1 MSDAEKLMRA
11 ASYAAQKHRVQRRKG
26 ADADPYI
33 NHPLQVAALL
43 AEIGK
48 VTDIDILIA
57 ALLHDVVE
65 DTDTTPEELE
75 KVFGSRAIG
84 FVMEVT
90 DDKDL
95 TKAERKQRQVEH
107 APHLSREAKQIKIAD
122 KYSNISDIVNNPPHN
137 WSDERRAE
145 YIKWGQQVFAGLRG
159 VNENLDKAFE
169 DLIARASS

>member
-11 ASYAAQKHRVQRRKG
+11 ASYAAQKHRAQRRKG

-43 AEIGK
+43 AEVGK
-48 VTDIDILIA
+48 VTDTDILIA

-65 DTDTTPEELE
+65 DTDTTPEEME

-95 TKAERKQRQVEH
+95 SKADRKRLQVEH

-122 KYSNISDIVNNPPHN
+122 KYSNIADIIDNPPHN

-145 YIKWGQQVFAGLRG
+145 YIRWGQQVFAGLRG

-169 DLIARASS
+169 ELIARASS

>member
-11 ASYAAQKHRVQRRKG
+11 ASYAAQKHRAQRRKG

-43 AEIGK
+43 AEVGK
-48 VTDIDILIA
+48 VTDTDILIA

-75 KVFGSRAIG
+75 KIFGSRAVG

-90 DDKDL
+90 DDQDL
-95 TKAERKQRQVEH
+95 SKAERKRMQVEH

-122 KYSNISDIVNNPPHN
+122 KYSNIADIIDNPPHN

-145 YIKWGQQVFAGLRG
+145 YIKWGRQVFAGLRG

-169 DLIARASS
+169 ELIARSSN